1 MAEVMVTGASGFV
14 GVHVVRRLLDDGHR
28 VRALVRT
35 PARLRHHLAMLGVD
49 ADDAPLDVV
58 RGDMTDADSVRGAVS
73 GCDQAVHAAATF
85 SYLRAD
91 AERMLRENVVGT
103 TTVLD
108 AAIEAGCST
117 VVHVSSII
125 ALARPGATLDH
136 RSPLGIPIGPYSRSK
151 IDSER
156 EARARQEAGHP
167 VAIVYP
173 GAVLGPHDPYL
184 GETDQALRDVLRGR
198 LPTWPRGGLQ
208 WVDVRDV
215 AEVVVAALDRPGGRY
230 LVPGENVALP
240 HETLRV
246 LTGRRLPAVRVPV
259 PALVPVLEVGY
270 RSGLSFLP
278 HTLEAARAIAL
289 DSQVDATE
297 TVEELGVTGR
307 PLRESMADT
316 VRWMAEAGHISQR
329 QAGRCLEPR

>member
-1 MAEVMVTGASGFV
+1 MADVMVTGASGFV
-14 GVHVVRRLLDDGHR
+14 GVHVVRRLLEDDHR

-35 PARLRHHLAMLGVD
+35 PVRLRHHLTMLGID
-49 ADDAPLDVV
+49 PDDARIDVV
-58 RGDMTDADSVRGAVS
+58 RGDMTDAGTVREAVS
-73 GCDQAVHAAATF
+73 GCDRVVHAAATF
-85 SYLRAD
+85 SYLRAE

-108 AAIEAGCST
+108 AAIEADCRS

-136 RSPLGIPIGPYSRSK
+136 RSPLGVPIGPYSRSK

-184 GETDQALRDVLRGR
+184 GETDQVLRDVLRGR

-240 HETLRV
+240 HETLRA
-246 LTGRRLPAVRVPV
+246 LTGRTLPAVRLPV
-259 PALVPVLEVGY
+259 QALAPVLAVGY

-278 HTLEAARAIAL
+278 HTLEGARVIAL
-289 DSQVDATE
+289 DTRVDAAE
-297 TVEELGVTGR
+297 TVEELGVPGR
-307 PLRESMADT
+307 PLTESMAET
-316 VRWMAEAGHISQR
+316 VRWMAEAGHISRR